1 MHKSNRANFLRLPQ
15 TSSELGVKCLVLLVP
30 IRYWQQLMFYT
41 QEIPYMAV
49 GESGGMPQEW
59 GSLVPRPHPPS
70 SREEKG
76 SGVTSSNLWAS
87 SRSVEWPMK
96 SQSNMY
102 WNNSEVRIS
111 TLIVPLKATL
121 WIQYPPIL
129 TNLYSTLTITRLLH
143 FGKPKDLDLW
153 HQTASPW
160 PEVIKRLRLSRPS
173 LGHLANP
180 DFLKEG
186 TVVTCPA
193 SEPRLHILKPYSA
206 FLLSFAQHCKSQK
219 ARRGLQCW
227 SYEGTVRYQ
236 ESLLDDPFRGRCK
249 N

>member
-1 MHKSNRANFLRLPQ
+1 
-15 TSSELGVKCLVLLVP
+15 
-30 IRYWQQLMFYT
+30 
-41 QEIPYMAV
+41 
-49 GESGGMPQEW
+49 
-59 GSLVPRPHPPS
+59 
-70 SREEKG
+70 
-76 SGVTSSNLWAS
+76 
-87 SRSVEWPMK
+87 MK
-96 SQSNMY
+96 SQSDIY
-102 WNNSEVRIS
+102 WNNSEARTS

-160 PEVIKRLRLSRPS
+160 PEVIKRLQLIRPS

-193 SEPRLHILKPYSA
+193 SEPRLHIPKPYSA
-206 FLLSFAQHCKSQK
+206 FLLSFVQHCKWQK
-219 ARRGLQCW
+219 AGRGLQAQIAMVASFPGPGNEDNSNGYLCW
-227 SYEGTVRYQ
+227 SFEGTVRYQ
-236 ESLLDDPFRGRCK
+236 KSLLDDPFRGRCK

>member
-1 MHKSNRANFLRLPQ
+1 
-15 TSSELGVKCLVLLVP
+15 
-30 IRYWQQLMFYT
+30 
-41 QEIPYMAV
+41 
-49 GESGGMPQEW
+49 
-59 GSLVPRPHPPS
+59 
-70 SREEKG
+70 
-76 SGVTSSNLWAS
+76 
-87 SRSVEWPMK
+87 MK
-96 SQSNMY
+96 SQSDIY
-102 WNNSEVRIS
+102 WNNSEARTS

-160 PEVIKRLRLSRPS
+160 PEVIKRLQLIRPS

-206 FLLSFAQHCKSQK
+206 FLLLFAQHCKWQK
-219 ARRGLQCW
+219 ARWGLQAQIATATYVEVLKH
-227 SYEGTVRYQ
+227 SGVPRESVR
-236 ESLLDDPFRGRCK
+236 RGRCK
-249 N
+249 TRYRFPTFLRWLVTALSSLVGYGYHKLNCATTMWKQTQWPRCHMPRVADYE